1 MPYHIKKPSLIDSNI
16 TVYYAGSRRW
26 TDDYTGRTTYAN
38 EADANAQMVNTDGKN
53 GGWSGAT
60 IVSE

>member
-1 MPYHIKKPSLIDSNI
+1 MPYHIKKPSLIYSNI

-38 EADANAQMVNTDGKN
+38 EADANAQMTNTDGKN

-60 IVSE
+60 VVSE

>member
-1 MPYHIKKPSLIDSNI
+1 MIDSNI

-38 EADANAQMVNTDGKN
+38 EADANAQMTNTDGKN

-60 IVSE
+60 VVSE